1 MIKTLLVTLLA
12 LFGFIQGNGPKY
24 DLHKKPC
31 KEDHINDLRV
41 WLTLNFSFIAL
52 AAIICLLVF
61 FVWFCFFI
69 TGISATD
76 SGMLYNNLDKVI

>member
-12 LFGFIQGNGPKY
+12 LFGFIQGNGAKY

-31 KEDHINDLRV
+31 KEDYIQELRV
-41 WLTLNFSFIAL
+41 WLTMNFSFIAL
-52 AAIICLLVF
+52 AAIIGLIVF

-69 TGISATD
+69 TGISAVE

>member
-1 MIKTLLVTLLA
+1 MIKLLLVTLFSL
-12 LFGFIQGNGPKY
+12 LGFQDNGPKY

-31 KEDHINDLRV
+31 KEDYIRELRV
-41 WLTLNFSFIAL
+41 WLTMNFSFIAL
-52 AAIICLLVF
+52 AAIIGLIVF

-69 TGISATD
+69 TGISAVE

>member
-1 MIKTLLVTLLA
+1 MMIKN
-12 LFGFIQGNGPKY
+12 LFKGNAPKY

-31 KEDHINDLRV
+31 REDYINDLRV